1 MLTLMEIVEF
11 VSTLLSLDDTEVFVS
26 VVLMIE
32 SCLTVSH
39 SNFVAKMLR
48 MTFLYSLT
56 FCNDLDSWDLQGTGA
71 QLHFQHKQ
79 FSSPPE

>member
-1 MLTLMEIVEF
+1 MFTLMEIVEF
-11 VSTLLSLDDTEVFVS
+11 VSTLLSMDDTEEFVS

-48 MTFLYSLT
+48 MTFFLFINTTL
-56 FCNDLDSWDLQGTGA
+56 
-71 QLHFQHKQ
+71 
-79 FSSPPE
+79 